1 MLKIEFSVD
10 DGTYY
15 RQSDVQTDGELF
27 AEYGCLLIQMCKDMK
42 RNVSDFSYGKF
53 ITAVSIMIA
62 KNEELHYLLD
72 SGKEEPI
79 YESAQGCQSSP
90 S

>member
-1 MLKIEFSVD
+1 MMKIEFSVD
-10 DGTYY
+10 EGTYF
-15 RQSDVQTDGELF
+15 RQSDVQTGGELF

-42 RNVSDFSYGKF
+42 RNVEDFSYGKF

-62 KNEELHYLLD
+62 DHEELHYLLD
-72 SGKEEPI
+72 GGKEEPI
-79 YESAQGCQSSP
+79 YESAQSSQPCP